1 MTEETVDAES
11 SEAASPAAAQSPTPS
26 GLANLKAILESIL
39 FVANAPVEIA
49 SLARMTES
57 KPDDVAAALEELAAD
72 LQGHGLRIQRSA
84 SGAQLVTAPETTA
97 YVQRFL
103 GVDEHDRLTR
113 SVLVTLTI
121 IAYKQPITRG
131 GVERI
136 LGRSC
141 DWGVQTLKQRGLITE
156 VGRAAGAGRPYLYGT
171 TFKFLEHFG
180 LEKPEDLPPLP
191 ELEIAETR
199 VAEEEAAAEAE
210 AGLAASGSSP
220 EGEATAVQEGT
231 PDAEPTLGATDEGGT
246 GADADASSP
255 AEDDG

>member
-1 MTEETVDAES
+1 
-11 SEAASPAAAQSPTPS
+11 
-26 GLANLKAILESIL
+26 
-39 FVANAPVEIA
+39 
-49 SLARMTES
+49 MTES
-57 KPDDVAAALEELAAD
+57 KPDAVSAALDELAVD

-97 YVQRFL
+97 FVQRFL

-156 VGRAAGAGRPYLYGT
+156 VGRTSGAGRPYLYGT
-171 TFKFLEHFG
+171 TFKFLEHSG

-191 ELEIAETR
+191 ELE
-199 VAEEEAAAEAE
+199 VAEAVLDAADE
-210 AGLAASGSSP
+210 LAAQEAVASGDEARRGRWTMGSGSEVDAIGGGRGVGGRAP
-220 EGEATAVQEGT
+220 LAATE
-231 PDAEPTLGATDEGGT
+231 
-246 GADADASSP
+246 
-255 AEDDG
+255 